1 MRQGEDVVADAAAV
15 RMVDGNAEIGFVIKQ
30 PVYDV
35 CRFARGR
42 DGCRVERRVAR
53 RDVGVEQR
61 GWFAPVAVPG
71 IVGARGLASPGGQE
85 RLTIGTGDIGEPEP
99 RRERLALLGIDHHG
113 RRPRPLDPYERA
125 SLASAG

>member
-1 MRQGEDVVADAAAV
+1 MG
-15 RMVDGNAEIGFVIKQ
+15 GNAEIRLVIEQ
-30 PVYDV
+30 PIYDV

-42 DGCRVERRVAR
+42 NGCRVEWRMAG

-71 IVGARGLASPGGQE
+71 IVGAQSLAAPGGQE
-85 RLTIGTGDIGEPEP
+85 RLAIGTGDIGEPEP

-113 RRPRPLDPYERA
+113 QCLTIRV
-125 SLASAG
+125 LAQVPACGPGEFPVAHD